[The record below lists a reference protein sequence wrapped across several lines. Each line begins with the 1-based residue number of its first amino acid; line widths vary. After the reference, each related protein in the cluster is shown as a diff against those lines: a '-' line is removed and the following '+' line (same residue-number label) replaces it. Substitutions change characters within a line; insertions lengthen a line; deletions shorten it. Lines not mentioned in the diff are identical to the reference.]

1 MVLEIDST
9 TKAVTLKNED
19 GNKEEQKWIL
29 EKKDN
34 ENGYVRFRNGDD
46 FLTANPVKGTL
57 AAQEA
62 LHENCKYLFKTKT
75 KQY

>member
-19 GNKEEQKWIL
+19 GNKDEQKWIL

-34 ENGYVRFRNGDD
+34 EDGYVRFRNGDD
-46 FLTANPVKGTL
+46 FLTVKVNGAL

>member
-9 TKAVTLKNED
+9 TKAVALKNED
-19 GNKEEQKWIL
+19 VNKDNQKWIL

-34 ENGYVRFRNGDD
+34 EGGYVRFRNGDD
-46 FLTANPVKGTL
+46 FLTAIVSVKGHL

-62 LHENCKYLFKTKT
+62 LHENCKYF
-75 KQY
+75 